1 MKEKTFNILLELILI
16 LILTIGTMLLW
27 NWLMPMIFGLIK
39 LNFWQSLGLMVLCS
53 FLFKSHSTNDN

>member
-1 MKEKTFNILLELILI
+1 MKEKAFNILLELILI
-16 LILTIGTMLLW
+16 LILAIGTMLLW

>member
-1 MKEKTFNILLELILI
+1 MKEIIHNILVTLTVI

-39 LNFWQSLGLMVLCS
+39 LNFWQSLGLMMLCS
-53 FLFKSHSTNDN
+53 ILFKSHTKNDN

>member
-1 MKEKTFNILLELILI
+1 MKKIIHEILIELILI

-39 LNFWQSLGLMVLCS
+39 LNFWQSLGLMMLCS
-53 FLFKSHSTNDN
+53 FLFKAHPINDN

>member
-1 MKEKTFNILLELILI
+1 MKDKTFNILLELILI

>member
-27 NWLMPMIFGLIK
+27 NWLMPIIFGLIK

>member
-1 MKEKTFNILLELILI
+1 MKETLNNILLDLILI

-39 LNFWQSLGLMVLCS
+39 LNFWQSLGLMMLCS
-53 FLFKSHSTNDN
+53 ILFKAHPINDN